1 MNAIG
6 SRNRQQVSIATA
18 PADPERDWRAAMRD
32 LVTSPAAL
40 CEALQLGPEQ
50 LGWSDEAAKA
60 FPLRVPRSFVAR
72 MVPGDPR
79 DPLLLQVLAGD
90 LELQATPG
98 FGPDPTGETGAANPH
113 RGIIHK
119 YRGRLLLLV
128 TGSCAIHCRYCFRR
142 HFPYADNQNSRDE
155 WSSALDYIRRD
166 PSISEVI
173 LSGGDP
179 LVAGD
184 AQLAEL
190 VAQLAMI
197 PHVRRLRVHTRL
209 PVVIPQRVTPE
220 LLDALSSPQLQ
231 TVIVVHCNHGNEVD
245 GEVST
250 AFRMIR
256 EHGMTLLNQS
266 VLLAGINDNVAALV
280 GLSERLFEAGVL
292 PYYLHL
298 LDRVAGAAHFEV
310 SAERAQALHREIS
323 ATLPGYLVPRLVR
336 EVAGAPA
343 KVMLPV

>member
-1 MNAIG
+1 MTAIR
-6 SRNRQQVSIATA
+6 SLNKPQITIASA
-18 PADPERDWRAAMRD
+18 PADPEQGWRAAMRD

-40 CEALQLGPEQ
+40 CQALQLQPEQ
-50 LGWSDEAAKA
+50 LGWSDDAARQ
-60 FPLRVPRSFVAR
+60 FPLRVPRAFVTR

-79 DPLLLQVLAGD
+79 DPLLLQVLAGVR
-90 LELQATPG
+90 ELQPAPG
-98 FGPDPTGETGAANPH
+98 FGPDPTGEIGAANPH
-113 RGIIHK
+113 PGIIHK

-142 HFPYADNQNSRDE
+142 HFPYADNQNSRSE

-184 AQLAEL
+184 TQLAEL
-190 VAQLAMI
+190 VAQLATI

-220 LLDALSSPQLQ
+220 LLDALSSPQLK
-231 TVIVVHCNHGNEVD
+231 TVIVVHCNHGNEID
-245 GEVST
+245 SEVAG
-250 AFRMIR
+250 AFAMIR
-256 EHGMTLLNQS
+256 QHGMTLLNQA
-266 VLLAGINDNVAALV
+266 VLLSGINDSATALSR
-280 GLSERLFEAGVL
+280 LSERLFEAGAL

-298 LDRVAGAAHFEV
+298 LDRVTGAAHFEV
-310 SAERAQALHREIS
+310 SAERARALHREIS